1 MQPQPVRSSTL
12 LAELDTLTDRMAAAL
27 ERLHHARGILA
38 AEVGADDVTL
48 DVAPCRRLAEESD
61 RLIAT
66 GDTFLAAVE
75 ARARQPHS

>member
-27 ERLHHARGILA
+27 ERLRHARGILA
-38 AEVGADDVTL
+38 TEVRAEDVPL

-66 GDTFLAAVE
+66 GDTLVAAVE